1 MTFTKNNNFF
11 VKTKY
16 TIGKVATLSDVTI
29 DALRYY
35 EKKGLI
41 KPASRTDAGYRLYKE
56 DAVKRVRFIKQA
68 QSCGFSLSDIMK
80 LLTLKKKGKC
90 ACADVRKLATKR
102 KLQVSYKLAVLET
115 SLHALDDLIMK
126 CDDGGSMA
134 INSSPILGNLDIN

>member
-1 MTFTKNNNFF
+1 MDLTE
-11 VKTKY
+11 TKY
-16 TIGKVATLSDVTI
+16 TIGKVAARLAVSTDTL
-29 DALRYY
+29 RHY
-35 EKKGLI
+35 EKNGLI
-41 KPASRTDAGYRLYKE
+41 TPTSKTTAGYRLYNE
-56 DAVKRVRFIKQA
+56 DVVRRVRFIKQA
-68 QSCGFSLSDIMK
+68 QFCGFSLSDIMK

-102 KLQVSYKLAVLET
+102 KLQVSYNLAVLET